1 MTNRYYLI
9 IAVFLLVISSCN
21 QDKKTSSTTSDD
33 TFEVKLDSSNKV
45 VMFEN
50 SLFSLPSPYQLS
62 LLIKEIGTDFNPE
75 LLNSTDNYKEYTN
88 LFKKSINL
96 GVYGADLAYLN
107 IYEQSPIAVT
117 YFSIIKIMSQDLGLS
132 SAFSPSILKRIEN
145 NIDNKDSLLYII
157 SNAYRN
163 VDMFLKENQRQKE
176 GALVLAGGWI
186 EGMSLITKLASET
199 NSELLNSRIG
209 ENKQPLENLIKILS
223 PYYNES
229 ENIALLV
236 DDLID
241 LSYEFD
247 AVETEYVYKEPETKP
262 ELKLTHVKSTS
273 KVKIPVEVLNTIEV
287 KINKIRSSITK

>member
-1 MTNRYYLI
+1 MTNKYYLI
-9 IAVFLLVISSCN
+9 IAVFIFALNACSP
-21 QDKKTSSTTSDD
+21 DKKTSKTATEDV
-33 TFEVKLDSSNKV
+33 FEVKLDSSNKV
-45 VMFEN
+45 VKFEN

-62 LLIKEIGTDFNPE
+62 LLIKEIGTDYNSE
-75 LLNSTDNYKEYTN
+75 LLNPTDNYKQYTN

-107 IYEQSPIAVT
+107 IYEQSPAAVT
-117 YFSIIKIMSQDLGLS
+117 YFSIIKLMSEDLGLS
-132 SAFSPSILKRIEN
+132 SAFSPAIFKRIEN

-186 EGMSLITKLASET
+186 EGMHLITKLALET
-199 NSELLNSRIG
+199 NSGLLKDRIG

-229 ENIALLV
+229 DDIALMI

-247 AVETEYVYKEPETKP
+247 AVETVYTYKEPTTIP
-262 ELKLTHVKSTS
+262 EKKLTHIHSLSGVKVSD
-273 KVKIPVEVLNTIEV
+273 EVLKTIET
-287 KINKIRSSITK
+287 KIDKIRNLVTK